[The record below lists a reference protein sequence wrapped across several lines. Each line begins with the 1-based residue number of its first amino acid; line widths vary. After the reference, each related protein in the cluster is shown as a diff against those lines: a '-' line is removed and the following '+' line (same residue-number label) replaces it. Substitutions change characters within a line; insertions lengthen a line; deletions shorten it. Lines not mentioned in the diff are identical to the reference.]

1 MVIILAI
8 KKPTGVPHKFD
19 EVKPPAFIQAYHEL
33 KVSCTEQESIL
44 FMDAVH
50 PTPATKISYGWIR
63 KGPDKSL
70 ETTGSRTGLNI
81 IGGLNGNDISS
92 ILVSKY
98 DPINSQ
104 SILDFFHRLRENYPW
119 SDKLHLI
126 LDGGGYQRS
135 DMVKKA
141 VH

>member
-1 MVIILAI
+1 MSKWLHGHHFGY
-8 KKPTGVPHKFD
+8 KKPTGVPRKFD

-50 PTPATKISYGWIR
+50 PTPPTKISYGWIR
-63 KGPDKSL
+63 KGPDQLL
-70 ETTGSRTGLNI
+70 ETTGNRTGLNI

-104 SILDFFHRLRENYPW
+104 SILDF
-119 SDKLHLI
+119 SI
-126 LDGGGYQRS
+126 
-135 DMVKKA
+135 A
-141 VH
+141 

>member
-1 MVIILAI
+1 
-8 KKPTGVPHKFD
+8 
-19 EVKPPAFIQAYHEL
+19 
-33 KVSCTEQESIL
+33 
-44 FMDAVH
+44 
-50 PTPATKISYGWIR
+50 
-63 KGPDKSL
+63 L
-70 ETTGSRTGLNI
+70 ETTGNRTGLNI

-104 SILDFFHRLRENYPW
+104 SILDFFHRLRENYPL

-126 LDGGGYQRS
+126 LDGDGYQRS
-135 DMVKKA
+135 ERVKKA